1 MLTLKNIDVKN
12 KKVILRVDYNVPIK
26 NGKILDIN
34 KIVAS
39 LDTINYLLDN
49 NAKIIIMSHLG
60 KVKTEED
67 IETNTLLPVK
77 EVLSKLLNKEIL
89 FSKELEGKH
98 LEELVSNLKSKDI
111 LLLENTRVMD
121 YPNKLESNCDEALSL
136 YWSSLGEVYILD
148 AFASSHRAHASTTGI
163 PKYLPHAVG
172 FLVEK
177 EISELDKI
185 KNETKTLLLGGAK
198 VSDKIAMIKNLLPTT
213 DKVLVG
219 GAMCAT
225 FLKSE
230 GYQTGKTFVD
240 DDLINECKT
249 LIKTEKIVFPVD
261 VVTNS
266 GSKEIDEL
274 TEDDTILDIGPLT
287 IEMFK
292 KQLKNKPLIIV
303 NGTMGKYEDKL
314 YENGTKE
321 IWESHILNLNGK
333 NSKVIVLGGDAASA
347 ATKYNLQAYYKSTG
361 GGASLEYL
369 SGEVL
374 PALKIMED

>member
-26 NGKILDIN
+26 DGKILDTN

-177 EISELDKI
+177 EIAELDKI

-266 GSKEIDEL
+266 GPKEIDEL

-321 IWESHILNLNGK
+321 ILNYLNGK

-347 ATKYNLQAYYKSTG
+347 AAKYNLQAYYKSTS

>member
-26 NGKILDIN
+26 DGKILDTN

-111 LLLENTRVMD
+111 LLLENTRIMD

-321 IWESHILNLNGK
+321 ILNYLNGK
-333 NSKVIVLGGDAASA
+333 TSKVIVLGGDAASA

-361 GGASLEYL
+361 GRASLEYL

>member
-26 NGKILDIN
+26 DGKILDIN

-60 KVKTEED
+60 KVKTEMD
-67 IETNTLLPVK
+67 IANNTLLPVK

-98 LEELVSNLKSKDI
+98 LEELVSNLKEKDI

-177 EISELDKI
+177 EITELDKI

-230 GYQTGKTFVD
+230 GYETGKTFVD
-240 DDLINECKT
+240 DNLINECKT
-249 LIKTEKIVFPVD
+249 LIKTEKIIFPVD
-261 VVTNS
+261 VVTET

-274 TEDDTILDIGPLT
+274 TEDDIILDIGPLT
-287 IEMFK
+287 IDMFEK
-292 KQLKNKPLIIV
+292 LLKNKSLILI

-321 IWESHILNLNGK
+321 IFNYLNGK
-333 NSKVIVLGGDAASA
+333 TSKVIVLGGDANSAS
-347 ATKYNLQAYYKSTG
+347 TKYNFQAYYKSTG

-369 SGEVL
+369 SGKVL

>member
-26 NGKILDIN
+26 NGKILDTN

-177 EISELDKI
+177 EIAELDKI

-249 LIKTEKIVFPVD
+249 LIKT
-261 VVTNS
+261 
-266 GSKEIDEL
+266 
-274 TEDDTILDIGPLT
+274 
-287 IEMFK
+287 
-292 KQLKNKPLIIV
+292 
-303 NGTMGKYEDKL
+303 
-314 YENGTKE
+314 
-321 IWESHILNLNGK
+321 
-333 NSKVIVLGGDAASA
+333 
-347 ATKYNLQAYYKSTG
+347 
-361 GGASLEYL
+361 
-369 SGEVL
+369 
-374 PALKIMED
+374 

>member
-177 EISELDKI
+177 EITELDKI

-230 GYQTGKTFVD
+230 GYETGKTFVD
-240 DDLINECKT
+240 DNLINECKT

-261 VVTNS
+261 VVTET

-274 TEDDTILDIGPLT
+274 TEDDIILDIGPLT
-287 IEMFK
+287 IDMFEK
-292 KQLKNKPLIIV
+292 LLKNKSLILI

-321 IWESHILNLNGK
+321 IFNYLNGK
-333 NSKVIVLGGDAASA
+333 TSKVIVLGGDANSAS
-347 ATKYNLQAYYKSTG
+347 TKYNFQAYYKSTG

>member
-26 NGKILDIN
+26 DGKILDTN

-111 LLLENTRVMD
+111 LLLENTRIMD

-177 EISELDKI
+177 EIAELDKI

-230 GYQTGKTFVD
+230 G
-240 DDLINECKT
+240 
-249 LIKTEKIVFPVD
+249 
-261 VVTNS
+261 
-266 GSKEIDEL
+266 
-274 TEDDTILDIGPLT
+274 
-287 IEMFK
+287 
-292 KQLKNKPLIIV
+292 
-303 NGTMGKYEDKL
+303 
-314 YENGTKE
+314 
-321 IWESHILNLNGK
+321 
-333 NSKVIVLGGDAASA
+333 
-347 ATKYNLQAYYKSTG
+347 
-361 GGASLEYL
+361 
-369 SGEVL
+369 
-374 PALKIMED
+374 

>member
-26 NGKILDIN
+26 DGKILDIN

-177 EISELDKI
+177 EIAELDKI

-261 VVTNS
+261 VVTNF
-266 GSKEIDEL
+266 GSKEIDKL

-321 IWESHILNLNGK
+321 ILNYLNGK
-333 NSKVIVLGGDAASA
+333 TSKVIVLGGDAASA

>member
-26 NGKILDIN
+26 DGKILDIN

-39 LDTINYLLDN
+39 LETINYLLDN

-60 KVKTEED
+60 KVKTEMD
-67 IETNTLLPVK
+67 IANNTLLPVK

-98 LEELVSNLKSKDI
+98 LEELVSNLKEKDI

-177 EISELDKI
+177 EITELDKI

-230 GYQTGKTFVD
+230 GYETGKTFVD
-240 DDLINECKT
+240 DNLINECKT
-249 LIKTEKIVFPVD
+249 LIKTEKIIFPVD
-261 VVTNS
+261 VVTET

-274 TEDDTILDIGPLT
+274 TEDDIILDIGPLT
-287 IEMFK
+287 IDMFEK
-292 KQLKNKPLIIV
+292 LLKNKSLILI

-321 IWESHILNLNGK
+321 IFNYLNGK
-333 NSKVIVLGGDAASA
+333 TSKVIVLGGDANSAS
-347 ATKYNLQAYYKSTG
+347 TKYNFQAYYKSTG

-369 SGEVL
+369 SGKVL

>member
-26 NGKILDIN
+26 DGKILDIN

-67 IETNTLLPVK
+67 IENNTLLPVK

-89 FSKELEGKH
+89 FSKELQGKH
-98 LEELVSNLKSKDI
+98 LEELVSNLKAKDI

-177 EISELDKI
+177 EITELDKI

-230 GYQTGKTFVD
+230 GYETGKTFVD
-240 DDLINECKT
+240 DNLINECKT

-261 VVTNS
+261 VVTET

-274 TEDDTILDIGPLT
+274 TEDDIILDIGPLT
-287 IEMFK
+287 IDMFEK
-292 KQLKNKPLIIV
+292 LLKNKSLILI

-321 IWESHILNLNGK
+321 IFNYLNGK
-333 NSKVIVLGGDAASA
+333 TSKVIVLGGDANSAS
-347 ATKYNLQAYYKSTG
+347 TKYNFQAYYKSTG

>member
-1 MLTLKNIDVKN
+1 
-12 KKVILRVDYNVPIK
+12 
-26 NGKILDIN
+26 
-34 KIVAS
+34 
-39 LDTINYLLDN
+39 
-49 NAKIIIMSHLG
+49 MSHLG

-111 LLLENTRVMD
+111 LLLENTRIMD

-249 LIKTEKIVFPVD
+249 LIKTEK
-261 VVTNS
+261 
-266 GSKEIDEL
+266 
-274 TEDDTILDIGPLT
+274 
-287 IEMFK
+287 
-292 KQLKNKPLIIV
+292 
-303 NGTMGKYEDKL
+303 
-314 YENGTKE
+314 
-321 IWESHILNLNGK
+321 
-333 NSKVIVLGGDAASA
+333 
-347 ATKYNLQAYYKSTG
+347 
-361 GGASLEYL
+361 
-369 SGEVL
+369 
-374 PALKIMED
+374 

>member
-26 NGKILDIN
+26 DGKILDTN

-177 EISELDKI
+177 EIAELDKI

-240 DDLINECKT
+240 DNLINECKT

-266 GSKEIDEL
+266 GSKEIDKL
-274 TEDDTILDIGPLT
+274 TEDDTILDIGLLT

-321 IWESHILNLNGK
+321 ILNYLNGK
-333 NSKVIVLGGDAASA
+333 TSKVIVLGGDAASA
-347 ATKYNLQAYYKSTG
+347 ATKYNLQVYYKSTG

>member
-26 NGKILDIN
+26 DGKILDIN

-111 LLLENTRVMD
+111 LLLENTRIMD

-321 IWESHILNLNGK
+321 ILN
-333 NSKVIVLGGDAASA
+333 
-347 ATKYNLQAYYKSTG
+347 
-361 GGASLEYL
+361 YL
-369 SGEVL
+369 MVKL
-374 PALKIMED
+374 AK

>member
-26 NGKILDIN
+26 DGKILDIN

-67 IETNTLLPVK
+67 IENNTLLPVK

-89 FSKELEGKH
+89 FSKELQGKH
-98 LEELVSNLKSKDI
+98 LEELVSNLKEKDI

-177 EISELDKI
+177 EITELDKI

-230 GYQTGKTFVD
+230 GYETGKTFVD
-240 DDLINECKT
+240 DNLINECKT

-261 VVTNS
+261 VVTET

-274 TEDDTILDIGPLT
+274 TEDDIILDIGPLT
-287 IEMFK
+287 IDMFEK
-292 KQLKNKPLIIV
+292 LLKNKSLILI

-321 IWESHILNLNGK
+321 IFNYLNGK
-333 NSKVIVLGGDAASA
+333 TSKVIVLGGDANSAS
-347 ATKYNLQAYYKSTG
+347 TKYNFQAYYKSTG

>member
-26 NGKILDIN
+26 DGKILDTN

-39 LDTINYLLDN
+39 LDTKNYLLDN

-60 KVKTEED
+60 KVNTEED
-67 IETNTLLPVK
+67 IENNTLLPVK

-98 LEELVSNLKSKDI
+98 LEELVSNLKAKDI

-177 EISELDKI
+177 EITELDKI

-230 GYQTGKTFVD
+230 GYETGKTFVD
-240 DDLINECKT
+240 DNLINECKT

-261 VVTNS
+261 VVTET

-274 TEDDTILDIGPLT
+274 TEDDIILDIGPLT
-287 IEMFK
+287 IDMFEK
-292 KQLKNKPLIIV
+292 LLKNKSLILI

-321 IWESHILNLNGK
+321 IFNYLNGK
-333 NSKVIVLGGDAASA
+333 TSKVIVLGGDANSAS
-347 ATKYNLQAYYKSTG
+347 TKYNFQAYYKSTG

>member
-26 NGKILDIN
+26 DGKILDIN

-67 IETNTLLPVK
+67 IENNTLLPVK

-89 FSKELEGKH
+89 FSKELQGKH
-98 LEELVSNLKSKDI
+98 LEELVSNLKEKDI

-177 EISELDKI
+177 EITELDKI

-230 GYQTGKTFVD
+230 GYETGKTFVD
-240 DDLINECKT
+240 DNLINECKT

-261 VVTNS
+261 VVTET

-287 IEMFK
+287 IDMFEK
-292 KQLKNKPLIIV
+292 LLKNKSLILI

-321 IWESHILNLNGK
+321 IFNYLNGK
-333 NSKVIVLGGDAASA
+333 TSKVIVLGGDANSAS
-347 ATKYNLQAYYKSTG
+347 TKYNFQTYYKSTG

>member
-26 NGKILDIN
+26 DGKILDIN

-67 IETNTLLPVK
+67 IENNTLLPVK

-321 IWESHILNLNGK
+321 ILNYLNGK

-361 GGASLEYL
+361 GVASLEYL

>member
-26 NGKILDIN
+26 DGKILDTN

-60 KVKTEED
+60 KVKNQTD
-67 IETNTLLPVK
+67 IENNTLLPVK
-77 EVLSKLLNKEIL
+77 EVLSKLLKKEIL
-89 FSKELEGKH
+89 FSKELQGKH
-98 LEELVSNLKSKDI
+98 LEELVANLKEKDI

-121 YPNKLESNCDEALSL
+121 YPNKLESNCDKALSL

-163 PKYLPHAVG
+163 PEYLPHAVG

-230 GYQTGKTFVD
+230 GYLTGKTFVD
-240 DDLINECKT
+240 DDLINECKS

-261 VVTNS
+261 VVTIS
-266 GSKEIDEL
+266 ETKEIDKL
-274 TEDDTILDIGPLT
+274 SEDDTILDIGPLT
-287 IEMFK
+287 IDMFK
-292 KQLKNKPLIIV
+292 KLLKNKPLILM
-303 NGTMGKYEDKL
+303 NGTMGKYEESK

-321 IWESHILNLNGK
+321 IINYLNDK
-333 NSKVIVLGGDAASA
+333 SSKVIVLGGDANSA

>member
-26 NGKILDIN
+26 DGKILDIN

-177 EISELDKI
+177 EIAELDKI

-240 DDLINECKT
+240 DDLINECKS

-266 GSKEIDEL
+266 GPKEIDEL

-321 IWESHILNLNGK
+321 ILNYLNGK
-333 NSKVIVLGGDAASA
+333 TSKVIVLGGDAASA
-347 ATKYNLQAYYKSTG
+347 ATKYNLQTYYKSTG

>member
-67 IETNTLLPVK
+67 IENNTLLPVK

-98 LEELVSNLKSKDI
+98 LEELVSNLKAKDI

-177 EISELDKI
+177 EITELDKI

-230 GYQTGKTFVD
+230 GYETGKTFVD
-240 DDLINECKT
+240 DNLINECKT

-261 VVTNS
+261 VVTET

-274 TEDDTILDIGPLT
+274 TEDDIILDIGPLT
-287 IEMFK
+287 IDMFEK
-292 KQLKNKPLIIV
+292 LLKNKSLILI

-321 IWESHILNLNGK
+321 IFNYLNGK
-333 NSKVIVLGGDAASA
+333 TSKVIVLGGDANSAS
-347 ATKYNLQAYYKSTG
+347 TKYNFQAYYKSTG

>member
-26 NGKILDIN
+26 DGKILDIN

-39 LDTINYLLDN
+39 LETINYLLDN

-60 KVKTEED
+60 KVKTEMD
-67 IETNTLLPVK
+67 IANNTLLPVK

-98 LEELVSNLKSKDI
+98 LEELVSNLKEKDI

-177 EISELDKI
+177 EITELDKI

-230 GYQTGKTFVD
+230 GYETGKTFVD
-240 DDLINECKT
+240 DNLINECKT

-261 VVTNS
+261 VVTET

-274 TEDDTILDIGPLT
+274 TEDDIILDIGPLT
-287 IEMFK
+287 IDMFEK
-292 KQLKNKPLIIV
+292 LLKNKSLILI

-321 IWESHILNLNGK
+321 IFNYLNGK
-333 NSKVIVLGGDAASA
+333 TSKVIVLGGDANSAS
-347 ATKYNLQAYYKSTG
+347 TKYNFQAYYKSTG

-369 SGEVL
+369 SGKVL